1 MELVLDEALWR
12 SPAFLGT
19 ETWRDFCS
27 PNHTDEQ
34 LDQITCQ
41 HAISTLTK
49 LTYKRKT
56 YTNQKVH
63 GCRSTTQAHTRQRTA
78 NRSILLHTDT
88 KNQTTLSTEIY
99 ILTWTQQPAARI
111 NNTQRFIQIRAIKD
125 PTRPNTTQPLI
136 WNTASILYVQTEIQ
150 YSNQTLNR
158 EMR

>member
-78 NRSILLHTDT
+78 NRSIVHFVLRPDS
-88 KNQTTLSTEIY
+88 KNQTTFSHRNLY
-99 ILTWTQQPAARI
+99 LAWTQ
-111 NNTQRFIQIRAIKD
+111 
-125 PTRPNTTQPLI
+125 
-136 WNTASILYVQTEIQ
+136 
-150 YSNQTLNR
+150 
-158 EMR
+158 